1 MTKFRRFLSELWRRH
16 VLQIAIPYG
25 VIGWLIVQVLEL
37 VLDVYDAPPWIM
49 QTVLVVLVV
58 GFPVAILL
66 AWLFDIS
73 PKGNILLT
81 QPLPAPLREQE
92 PVATEQ
98 PEFVPA
104 PALALEMGDAERRQ
118 VTVLHCRLH
127 ALGQVMEDP
136 EFVQQALRSLE
147 RIYADIIKRFDGYRV
162 ASGPHELILVFGY
175 PVTFQGEARYAIA
188 AGLALIAE
196 LRRAPELDDAAGAT
210 AFDICVGVA
219 TGLVVVEDRD
229 GSGKDARFIG
239 LAPGIAAWLQGLA
252 EPGALLIEPQT
263 RKLAGNNYR
272 AESLGVFESHEFGG
286 KSEVFAVTEAVSD
299 DLRVADQ
306 NPVVGRD
313 VDLAQLQDGWDSV
326 LDGEGRYILVRGD
339 GGLGK
344 SSLLRAFVRQVY
356 DARQHVYHAQCAY
369 QDRHTPF
376 APIIHLMRRQVLH
389 YSDSDSDQQR
399 LEKLEHYA
407 STLDMPATASIP
419 LLARMLSV
427 PHESLAGFA
436 GDSPQSLRGR
446 TIELVLDIL
455 TESARRTPM
464 LLAIEDL
471 LWADA
476 STLELIGQ
484 VMNRGPIPGLCL
496 LFTARPDFDAEWM
509 RRSFVVA
516 IDMKPLN
523 RRRARAL
530 IEQTAGI
537 HQLPTELC
545 DRIIEETGGIPL
557 YVQELTRAVL
567 ESGQWQ
573 QHVSDG
579 GEFDLARLKI
589 PANLQESIAARL
601 DNLGPAKPVMQ
612 LCSVLGRE
620 FSYDLLRDASGTEN
634 ETALREALD
643 TIVEA
648 ELLFQHG
655 MANHRSYIFK
665 HVFIQEVAYDT
676 LLKTQRRQLHAR
688 VAEMLEQKETES
700 AQERALWLAHHHTEA
715 GNVAQAVHNWLLAS
729 GESLNEFANI
739 EAAAQARRGIELLE
753 AQPPSAERSAMI
765 IPLQTTLGTALLA
778 MFGYAHDDVR
788 AAFSRALAL
797 CEDIGDSP
805 ETFRVLVG
813 MWMYYFVAG
822 NFDEAQKL
830 GDRMLGISTASGEP
844 GQDMQARYCVA
855 LVLFYRGQFDAA
867 RGHFQAAIDNER
879 ADCAGPPVGLPLHLA
894 RDAEGI

>member
-1 MTKFRRFLSELWRRH
+1 
-16 VLQIAIPYG
+16 
-25 VIGWLIVQVLEL
+25 
-37 VLDVYDAPPWIM
+37 
-49 QTVLVVLVV
+49 
-58 GFPVAILL
+58 
-66 AWLFDIS
+66 
-73 PKGNILLT
+73 
-81 QPLPAPLREQE
+81 
-92 PVATEQ
+92 
-98 PEFVPA
+98 
-104 PALALEMGDAERRQ
+104 
-118 VTVLHCRLH
+118 
-127 ALGQVMEDP
+127 
-136 EFVQQALRSLE
+136 
-147 RIYADIIKRFDGYRV
+147 
-162 ASGPHELILVFGY
+162 
-175 PVTFQGEARYAIA
+175 
-188 AGLALIAE
+188 
-196 LRRAPELDDAAGAT
+196 
-210 AFDICVGVA
+210 
-219 TGLVVVEDRD
+219 
-229 GSGKDARFIG
+229 
-239 LAPGIAAWLQGLA
+239 
-252 EPGALLIEPQT
+252 
-263 RKLAGNNYR
+263 
-272 AESLGVFESHEFGG
+272 
-286 KSEVFAVTEAVSD
+286 
-299 DLRVADQ
+299 
-306 NPVVGRD
+306 
-313 VDLAQLQDGWDSV
+313 
-326 LDGEGRYILVRGD
+326 
-339 GGLGK
+339 
-344 SSLLRAFVRQVY
+344 
-356 DARQHVYHAQCAY
+356 
-369 QDRHTPF
+369 
-376 APIIHLMRRQVLH
+376 
-389 YSDSDSDQQR
+389 
-399 LEKLEHYA
+399 
-407 STLDMPATASIP
+407 
-419 LLARMLSV
+419 MLSV

-855 LVLFYRGQFDAA
+855 LVQFYRGQFDAA

-879 ADCAGPPVGLPLHLA
+879 ADCDYAAQSPTRDDNRIHSRSMLGLAQWHLGRAGAALGMVLDARELAQGTQHPLGILFATFLGSWFHQVRNDPAQTAAWAADGAQIA
-894 RDAEGI
+894 RDKGFPFWEALCGFMLAWAQGCANRKSTNPDAAVAAQSLAHMQESLAGYSMTGSRAGITWLHACVSEACLDEGQWQQAAEQLQVARTVMQQTGEVAFEPEILRLEARTNWMQHGGGSDPAHRQQAINLLQQALDKATAMGARAQALRVALDLAETAPGTDSLDQLREILATFEETDDSCYFEQARRLLKIP